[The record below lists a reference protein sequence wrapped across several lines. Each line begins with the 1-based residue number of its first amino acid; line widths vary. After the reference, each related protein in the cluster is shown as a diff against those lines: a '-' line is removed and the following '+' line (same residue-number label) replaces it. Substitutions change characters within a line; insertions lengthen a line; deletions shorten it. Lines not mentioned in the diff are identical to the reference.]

1 MSPRAKALGLRAR
14 LTLWYGGVL
23 LAILLVFGALSYA
36 ALRWTL
42 QSDVDST
49 LLVVAQVVRDTGYPR
64 GSTLT
69 DSEARLRALLGP
81 DFFDRFLRLLDPEG
95 VTDPETPAAGSRV
108 LPFSVEA
115 RANARRGLPT
125 FETVRTEPGE
135 PVRVLTMPVMRNGR
149 LVNLIQ
155 VGIPLRRTHEALNQY
170 LRTLLALIPI
180 GLGLATG
187 GGALVARRALS
198 PVGAMSRTARRIT
211 AADLTERIPARGAGD
226 ELDHLAETLNAMLVR
241 LEAAFVQVRRFA
253 ADAAHELRTPLTAL
267 RGELEVGLRADRS
280 PDEYRRVL
288 QSALESVERLVR
300 LAEDLLVLSRAS
312 SGGLVRSGPVDLEAL
327 VLGALDAGARLAQGR
342 GVTVRLG
349 AVEPDRRDGRCGGSR
364 AGAPQPGRQRR
375 AVHAVR
381 RQGGDLGRLGRRLGG
396 DLRSGQRPGDRAG
409 RRGAGVRS
417 IRPAGSGPGEGD
429 GGHRARSRDRPIHRD
444 GPRRNPDR
452 GVDPGGGE
460 PLHDPAAPFLRK
472 IFIQFSSA
480 SHLRRP

>member
-1 MSPRAKALGLRAR
+1 M
-14 LTLWYGGVL
+14 
-23 LAILLVFGALSYA
+23 
-36 ALRWTL
+36 
-42 QSDVDST
+42 
-49 LLVVAQVVRDTGYPR
+49 
-64 GSTLT
+64 LT
-69 DSEARLRALLGP
+69 DPEARLRALLGP

-95 VTDPETPAAGSRV
+95 AIDPETPAAGSRA
-108 LPFSVEA
+108 LPFSLEA

-125 FETVRTEPGE
+125 FETVQTEPGE
-135 PVRVLTMPVMRNGR
+135 PVRVLTMPVMRDGR

-170 LRTLLALIPI
+170 LRTLLALIPL
-180 GLGLATG
+180 GLGLATV

-211 AADLTERIPARGAGD
+211 AEDLTERIPARGAGD

-300 LAEDLLVLSRAS
+300 LAEDLLALSRAS

-349 AVEPDRRDGRCGGSR
+349 AVEPADVMGDAVALER
-364 AGAPQPGRQRR
+364 ALLNL
-375 AVHAVR
+375 VDNAVR
-381 RQGGDLGRLGRRLGG
+381 YTPSGGKVEISAVPTDGWVEISVQ
-396 DLRSGQRPGDRAG
+396 D
-409 RRGAGVRS
+409 
-417 IRPAGSGPGEGD
+417 SGPGIAPADVERVFEPFVRLEAGP
-429 GGHRARSRDRPIHRD
+429 GESRRRAPGSVSRS
-444 GPRRNPDR
+444 PD
-452 GVDPGGGE
+452 P
-460 PLHDPAAPFLRK
+460 
-472 IFIQFSSA
+472 S
-480 SHLRRP
+480 

>member
-1 MSPRAKALGLRAR
+1 MSPPARALGLRAR

-23 LAILLVFGALSYA
+23 LATLLVFGGLSYG

-42 QSDVDST
+42 QRDVDST

-64 GSTLT
+64 GPALS
-69 DSEARLRALLGP
+69 DPEARLRALLGP

-95 VTDPETPAAGSRV
+95 AVDPEVPATGSRA
-108 LPFSVEA
+108 LPFSLEA

-125 FETVRTEPGE
+125 FETIETDSGE
-135 PVRVLTMPVMRNGR
+135 PVRVLTMPVMRGGR

-155 VGIPLRRTHEALNQY
+155 IGIPLRRTHEALDQY
-170 LRTLLALIPI
+170 LRTLLALIPL
-180 GLGLATG
+180 GLGLATV

-211 AADLTERIPARGAGD
+211 AEDLSERIPARGAGD
-226 ELDHLAETLNAMLVR
+226 ELDHLGETLNAMLVR

-312 SGGLVRSGPVDLEAL
+312 SGGLVRSGPVDLEAV

-342 GVTVRLG
+342 GVTIRLG
-349 AVEPDRRDGRCGGSR
+349 SVEPAHVVGDAVALER
-364 AGAPQPGRQRR
+364 ALLNL
-375 AVHAVR
+375 VDNAVR
-381 RQGGDLGRLGRRLGG
+381 YTPSGGKVEI
-396 DLRSGQRPGDRAG
+396 SAVRADPWTEIS
-409 RRGAGVRS
+409 VED
-417 IRPAGSGPGEGD
+417 SGPGIALADVERVFDPFVRLEAARAKQAEGT
-429 GGHRARSRDRPIHRD
+429 GLGLAIARSIVTAHGGTLTLESTPGAGSRFTIRL
-444 GPRRNPDR
+444 PR
-452 GVDPGGGE
+452 
-460 PLHDPAAPFLRK
+460 
-472 IFIQFSSA
+472 S
-480 SHLRRP
+480 

>member
-64 GSTLT
+64 GSALT

-108 LPFSVEA
+108 LPFSVDA

-125 FETVRTEPGE
+125 FETVRTESGE

-170 LRTLLALIPI
+170 LRTLLALIPL
-180 GLGLATG
+180 GLGLATA

-267 RGELEVGLRADRS
+267 RGELEVGLRSDRS
-280 PDEYRRVL
+280 PEEYRRVL
-288 QSALESVERLVR
+288 RSVLESVERLVR

-312 SGGLVRSGPVDLEAL
+312 SGGLVRSGPVDLETL

-342 GVTVRLG
+342 GVTVRLV
-349 AVEPDRRDGRCGGSR
+349 AVAPAVVSGDAVALER
-364 AGAPQPGRQRR
+364 ALLNL
-375 AVHAVR
+375 VDNAVR
-381 RQGGDLGRLGRRLGG
+381 YT
-396 DLRSGQRPGDRAG
+396 
-409 RRGAGVRS
+409 
-417 IRPAGSGPGEGD
+417 PAGGRVELSAGPADGWVEISVQDSGPGIPPADVERAFEPFVRLEAGRAKAPEGT
-429 GGHRARSRDRPIHRD
+429 GLGLAIARSIVVAHGGTLTLESTAGVGSRFTIRL
-444 GPRRNPDR
+444 PR
-452 GVDPGGGE
+452 
-460 PLHDPAAPFLRK
+460 
-472 IFIQFSSA
+472 S
-480 SHLRRP
+480 

>member
-1 MSPRAKALGLRAR
+1 VSPRARTLGLRAR

-23 LAILLVFGALSYA
+23 LAILLVFGVLSYA

-42 QSDVDST
+42 QRDVDST

-64 GSTLT
+64 GSALA
-69 DSEARLRALLGP
+69 DPEARLRALLGA
-81 DFFDRFLRLLDPEG
+81 DFFDRFLQLLDPEG
-95 VTDPETPAAGSRV
+95 ASDPEAPAAGSRV
-108 LPFSVEA
+108 LPLSVEA
-115 RANARRGLPT
+115 RVNARRGLPT
-125 FETVRTEPGE
+125 FETVQTEPGE
-135 PVRVLTMPVMRNGR
+135 PVRVLTMPVVRNGR
-149 LVNLIQ
+149 LANLIQ
-155 VGIPLRRTHEALNQY
+155 VGIPLRRTQEALNQY

-180 GLGLATG
+180 GLGLATA

-226 ELDHLAETLNAMLVR
+226 ELDHLAETLNAMLIR
-241 LEAAFVQVRRFA
+241 LEAAFAQVRRFA

-288 QSALESVERLVR
+288 QSVLESVERLVR

-349 AVEPDRRDGRCGGSR
+349 AVEPAGVTGDAVALER
-364 AGAPQPGRQRR
+364 ALLNL
-375 AVHAVR
+375 VDNAVR
-381 RQGGDLGRLGRRLGG
+381 YTPSGGKVEISAVSA
-396 DLRSGQRPGDRAG
+396 SGWVEISVQD
-409 RRGAGVRS
+409 
-417 IRPAGSGPGEGD
+417 SGPGIALADVERVFD
-429 GGHRARSRDRPIHRD
+429 PFVRLEAARARETEGTGLGLAIARSVVTVHGGSLTVQSTLGAGSRFTIRL
-444 GPRRNPDR
+444 PR
-452 GVDPGGGE
+452 
-460 PLHDPAAPFLRK
+460 
-472 IFIQFSSA
+472 S
-480 SHLRRP
+480 

>member
-23 LAILLVFGALSYA
+23 LAILLVFSALSYA

-64 GSTLT
+64 GSVLA
-69 DSEARLRALLGP
+69 DPEARLRALLGP

-95 VTDPETPAAGSRV
+95 ASDPETPATGSRP
-108 LPFSVEA
+108 LPFSLEA

-125 FETVRTEPGE
+125 FETVQTDSGE
-135 PVRVLTMPVMRNGR
+135 PVRVLTMPVMRNER
-149 LVNLIQ
+149 LANLIQ

-170 LRTLLALIPI
+170 LRTLLALIPL
-180 GLGLATG
+180 GLGLATA

-211 AADLTERIPARGAGD
+211 AEDLAERIPVRGAGD

-288 QSALESVERLVR
+288 QSVLESVERLVR

-342 GVTVRLG
+342 GVTVRLADVAP
-349 AVEPDRRDGRCGGSR
+349 AVVSGDAVALER
-364 AGAPQPGRQRR
+364 ALLNL
-375 AVHAVR
+375 VDNAVR
-381 RQGGDLGRLGRRLGG
+381 YT
-396 DLRSGQRPGDRAG
+396 
-409 RRGAGVRS
+409 
-417 IRPAGSGPGEGD
+417 PAGGRVELSAAPSDGWVEIAVRDSGPGITPGDAERAFEPFVRLEAGRAKEPEGT
-429 GGHRARSRDRPIHRD
+429 GLGLAIARSIVAAHGGILTVESATGEGSRFTIRL
-444 GPRRNPDR
+444 PR
-452 GVDPGGGE
+452 
-460 PLHDPAAPFLRK
+460 
-472 IFIQFSSA
+472 S
-480 SHLRRP
+480 

>member
-180 GLGLATG
+180 GLGLATA

-349 AVEPDRRDGRCGGSR
+349 AVEPTGVTGDAVALER
-364 AGAPQPGRQRR
+364 ALLNL
-375 AVHAVR
+375 VDNAVR
-381 RQGGDLGRLGRRLGG
+381 YTPSGGKVEI
-396 DLRSGQRPGDRAG
+396 SAG
-409 RRGAGVRS
+409 
-417 IRPAGSGPGEGD
+417 PADGWVEISVQDSGPGIAPADVERVFDPFVRLEAARAGETEGT
-429 GGHRARSRDRPIHRD
+429 GLGLAIARSIVTAHGGTLTVESTPGAGSRFTIRL
-444 GPRRNPDR
+444 PR
-452 GVDPGGGE
+452 
-460 PLHDPAAPFLRK
+460 
-472 IFIQFSSA
+472 S
-480 SHLRRP
+480 